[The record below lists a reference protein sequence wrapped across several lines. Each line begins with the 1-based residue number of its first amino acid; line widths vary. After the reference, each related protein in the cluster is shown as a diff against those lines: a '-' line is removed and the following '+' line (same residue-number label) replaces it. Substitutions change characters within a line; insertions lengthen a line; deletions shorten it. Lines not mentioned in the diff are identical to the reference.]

1 MKEKAGSM
9 IEGGTRAFL
18 PWEGTWSR
26 GRRGGQSTQAERK
39 EGTGREGRRRAGLEC
54 LITLCNV
61 MGIALGGPSYFNYLA
76 LRNCDC
82 KVNFITL
89 SFNEPNMGM

>member
-1 MKEKAGSM
+1 MEREKRRSRHGKKEMGREAR
-9 IEGGTRAFL
+9 EGGL
-18 PWEGTWSR
+18 G
-26 GRRGGQSTQAERK
+26 
-39 EGTGREGRRRAGLEC
+39 

-89 SFNEPNMGM
+89 LFNEPNIVM